1 VTRLRAGALL
11 ATLGLAV
18 LLVTVTGL
26 TRLASAPAQASASPP
41 PVLAAG
47 SEPRGVIAATAATA
61 APTPTTAGP
70 RGPLGSGE
78 PVTLAFAGDSHFEA
92 HLRSRLINE
101 GPSML
106 DSMQPLFAGA
116 DLSVLNLETSITD
129 RGSPEPKEWT
139 FRTTPSA
146 LDALAGAGIDAVS
159 MANNHGLDF
168 GGGAALDD
176 SLAARAAAPLA
187 VLGIGVDAGDA
198 YRPYL
203 TEVRGQRIAVI
214 AATQVLD
221 EDLIRSWTASDSR
234 PGLASAKTVS
244 RLTATIR
251 ATRYFADTVVVYL
264 HWGQERTECPT
275 ANQRDLAPR
284 LLEAGAD
291 IVVGSHAHRLL
302 GAGRMGDGFVA
313 YGLGNFIWF
322 NEAGPNG
329 DTGVL
334 LVTATGRR
342 IDGYEWRA
350 ARIRNGVPVPLE
362 GEARDE
368 ASAHW
373 DGLRACTDLAP

>member
-1 VTRLRAGALL
+1 LL
-11 ATLGLAV
+11 ATLGIAV
-18 LLVTVTGL
+18 LLVAATGL
-26 TRLASAPAQASASPP
+26 VRLDRAPALASTSPP
-41 PVLAAG
+41 PVLAADTSLPG
-47 SEPRGVIAATAATA
+47 TSPIDSSEGVGLTAA
-61 APTPTTAGP
+61 APAPDAGP
-70 RGPLGSGE
+70 RGPLGSGRA
-78 PVTLAFAGDSHFEA
+78 VTLAFAGDSHFEA
-92 HLRSRLINE
+92 HLRSRLTIE

-106 DSMQPLFAGA
+106 DSMAPLFAGA
-116 DLSVLNLETSITD
+116 DLSVLNLETAITE

-139 FRTTPSA
+139 FRAAPSA
-146 LDALAGAGIDAVS
+146 LDALALAGIDAVS

-168 GGGAALDD
+168 GEGDALGD

-187 VLGIGVDAGDA
+187 VLGIGADASDA
-198 YRPYL
+198 YRPHI
-203 TEVRGQRIAVI
+203 TEVNGQRIAVI

-221 EDLIRSWTASDSR
+221 EELIRSWTATDSD

-244 RLTATIR
+244 RLTATVR

-291 IVVGSHAHRLL
+291 VVVGSHAHRLI
-302 GAGRMGDGFVA
+302 GAGRMGEGFVA

-350 ARIRNGVPVPLE
+350 ARIRNGVPAPLE
-362 GEARDE
+362 GDARAQATARWE
-368 ASAHW
+368 S
-373 DGLRACTDLAP
+373 LRACTDLAP